1 MICLNHFLVG
11 SIVSVVPSMEYLQHG
26 QVVREPIDLLCLAAV
41 PKPDVKLQQ
50 KYDSWM
56 YSVYNILHFLEGHIK
71 ELVSSGPCGHTETLL
86 LGKGSMEVG
95 SRRIYIDLSF
105 LQLLSTHGPTAI
117 GCYGSSGSCGFC
129 HVGGPGCDS

>member
-1 MICLNHFLVG
+1 MG

-50 KYDSWM
+50 KYDSWI
-56 YSVYNILHFLEGHIK
+56 YSVYNVLHFLEGQIK

-86 LGKGSMEVG
+86 LG
-95 SRRIYIDLSF
+95 F
-105 LQLLSTHGPTAI
+105 
-117 GCYGSSGSCGFC
+117 
-129 HVGGPGCDS
+129 

>member
-11 SIVSVVPSMEYLQHG
+11 SIVSVAPSMEYLQHG

-56 YSVYNILHFLEGHIK
+56 YSVYMYIYIYNVLHFLEGHIK
-71 ELVSSGPCGHTETLL
+71 ELVSSGPCAHTETLL
-86 LGKGSMEVG
+86 LG
-95 SRRIYIDLSF
+95 F
-105 LQLLSTHGPTAI
+105 
-117 GCYGSSGSCGFC
+117 
-129 HVGGPGCDS
+129 